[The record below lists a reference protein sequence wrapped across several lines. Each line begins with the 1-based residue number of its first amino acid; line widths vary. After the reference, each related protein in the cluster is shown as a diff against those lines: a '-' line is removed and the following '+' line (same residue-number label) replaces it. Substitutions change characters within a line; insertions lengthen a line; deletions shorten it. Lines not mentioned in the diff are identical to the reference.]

1 MKTKIDA
8 VIFDMD
14 GTLSDRRH
22 RLHFLEEKKDWNAFF
37 NAMEG
42 DPPIVSTVDQL
53 LNQHMQKLKIVI
65 LTGRPEEYRKQTEAW
80 LLNQGISSDMYELI
94 MRESKNHETD
104 LSLKKRIYLTKLKHL
119 NILKVYDD
127 RKELIEMWQ
136 EHGLEVENCSLD

>member
-37 NAMEG
+37 KAMIK
-42 DPPIVSTVDQL
+42 DPPVESLIRQL
-53 LNQHMQKLKIVI
+53 KSYYSQGIKIVI
-65 LTGRPEEYRKQTEAW
+65 LTGRPEEYRAETKAW
-80 LLNQGISSDMYELI
+80 LKNQDITQEMYDLM
-94 MRESKNHETD
+94 MRESKNYEPD
-104 LSLKKRIYLTKLKHL
+104 LSLKIRLFKTKLKDF

-127 RKELIEMWQ
+127 RKDLIDMWR
-136 EHGLEVENCSLD
+136 EEGLEVQDCSLD